1 MAKTVSGTARRTGI
15 MTLAAALI
23 VVAATALTVPTTC
36 TAATSSAPK
45 PPATA
50 TAPATEPITFATTT
64 MTLKGKL
71 FTMEVADT
79 EAKTQ
84 RGLMYRD
91 SMAEDH
97 GMLFVMSKAD
107 AWSFWMHNTR
117 IGLDIIF
124 VDRAGKV
131 VLIDTRA
138 PMDETG
144 HGPSTPVQYVIE
156 LNAGMA
162 QKIGLRTGDSMEIPA
177 KYLKN

>member
-1 MAKTVSGTARRTGI
+1 MSKSASGTASRTGI
-15 MTLAAALI
+15 LTLAAALI
-23 VVAATALTVPTTC
+23 VVAGVALTLPSTC
-36 TAATSSAPK
+36 TGATSSAPK

-50 TAPATEPITFATTT
+50 TAPATEPITFATTP
-64 MTLKGKL
+64 MTLKGKA
-71 FTMEVADT
+71 FTMEVADND
-79 EAKTQ
+79 AKTQ

-91 SMAEDH
+91 SMAEDR
-97 GMLFVMSKAD
+97 GMLFVMPKVD
-107 AWSFWMHNTR
+107 TWSFWMHNTR

-138 PMDETG
+138 PNDDTG

-162 QKIGLRTGDSMEIPA
+162 QKIGLRVGDSVEIPA
-177 KYLKN
+177 KYVKN